1 MNKIIDTE
9 ITEELQNSYLDYAM
23 SVIIARA
30 LPDVR
35 DGLKPVQRRI
45 IYAMWRL
52 GLRSGAKS
60 RKSAT
65 VIGEVLG
72 KYHPHGDLPVYGA
85 MVRMAQDFSLRDPLV
100 KGQGNFG
107 SIDGDPAAAMRYT
120 EVKLTALSDLMIEEI
135 DKETVDWAP
144 NFDNTVLEPKY
155 LPAKIPQLLLNGSQ
169 GIAVGMAT
177 SIPPHNLGELIDAII
192 YIIDN
197 FTKREEISIEKIME
211 FIKGP
216 DFPTGCTLY
225 DKKALH
231 EAYLTGRGGIPVR
244 AKIKIQENKSGNET
258 IEIVEIPYQVNKSDL
273 IKNIAELVE
282 KSSEKNENKTKS
294 RGIFDGIFDIVDASR
309 EGKISIK
316 IELKKGVSSGKIINN
331 LYKHTALQK
340 NFNFLMI
347 ALVDGIEPRILPLL
361 DILNF
366 FLEHNKKIVTRR
378 IQFDLKKAKERA
390 HILEG
395 LFKALQNID
404 KVIELIKKS
413 GNKEEAALSLKTHFK
428 FSDLQIEAILQMRLQ
443 SLAALEK
450 KKIEDELKEKLVIIA
465 KLESILADEKK
476 ILNVIKSELKEIKD
490 KFDTPRKTQII
501 ARSLKTMSDKDFIEN
516 VPTLIT
522 LTKNGY
528 IKRLSPETYKSQ
540 KRGGTGVSG
549 MTLNEGDS
557 VEQIIN
563 AFTYDNILLF
573 TEGGRV
579 FSIQSYEIPEKS
591 RTARGQGLY
600 EFFATDERVVK
611 MIVVPENA
619 KDEFLA
625 LISKK
630 GVLKKVKANA
640 FVKIHKGGLKA
651 MKLKPGDE
659 LFDVFLGQSD
669 YIGFIVSKKGQAI
682 KFKLDEIRAM
692 GRGAAGVRGIRLK
705 VNDEVADFLCV
716 NKNELDEI
724 IILMEKGYGKRV
736 KFSQFSLQHRGG
748 GGVKAAKIIKTGSI
762 TAVLPYKKQDQDKK
776 LMISTKQGKTLITEV
791 KSLSL
796 FSRTAQGVKVIRLKG
811 TDKMISAALV

>member
-258 IEIVEIPYQVNKSDL
+258 IEIV
-273 IKNIAELVE
+273 
-282 KSSEKNENKTKS
+282 
-294 RGIFDGIFDIVDASR
+294 DGIFDIVDASR

-361 DILNF
+361 DILN
-366 FLEHNKKIVTRR
+366 LYIDHNKKIVTRR
-378 IQFDLKKAKERA
+378 IQFDLKKAKE
-390 HILEG
+390 I
-395 LFKALQNID
+395 
-404 KVIELIKKS
+404 
-413 GNKEEAALSLKTHFK
+413 
-428 FSDLQIEAILQMRLQ
+428 
-443 SLAALEK
+443 
-450 KKIEDELKEKLVIIA
+450 
-465 KLESILADEKK
+465 
-476 ILNVIKSELKEIKD
+476 
-490 KFDTPRKTQII
+490 
-501 ARSLKTMSDKDFIEN
+501 
-516 VPTLIT
+516 
-522 LTKNGY
+522 
-528 IKRLSPETYKSQ
+528 
-540 KRGGTGVSG
+540 
-549 MTLNEGDS
+549 
-557 VEQIIN
+557 
-563 AFTYDNILLF
+563 
-573 TEGGRV
+573 
-579 FSIQSYEIPEKS
+579 
-591 RTARGQGLY
+591 
-600 EFFATDERVVK
+600 
-611 MIVVPENA
+611 
-619 KDEFLA
+619 
-625 LISKK
+625 
-630 GVLKKVKANA
+630 
-640 FVKIHKGGLKA
+640 
-651 MKLKPGDE
+651 
-659 LFDVFLGQSD
+659 
-669 YIGFIVSKKGQAI
+669 
-682 KFKLDEIRAM
+682 
-692 GRGAAGVRGIRLK
+692 
-705 VNDEVADFLCV
+705 
-716 NKNELDEI
+716 
-724 IILMEKGYGKRV
+724 
-736 KFSQFSLQHRGG
+736 
-748 GGVKAAKIIKTGSI
+748 
-762 TAVLPYKKQDQDKK
+762 
-776 LMISTKQGKTLITEV
+776 
-791 KSLSL
+791 
-796 FSRTAQGVKVIRLKG
+796 
-811 TDKMISAALV
+811 